1 MWVSKAKQKKEK
13 KRGGQSRELSLFHF
27 FKPSPGEAAGPLCK
41 RLRLGASVL
50 LKKKSNVWETFRTSA
65 GAEPSERSGFSHVTL
80 PQSGSGGLS
89 HRSTVSL

>member
-41 RLRLGASVL
+41 SLRLGASVL
-50 LKKKSNVWETFRTSA
+50 LKKKVMYGKLSVQARGPNHPS
-65 GAEPSERSGFSHVTL
+65 GAAFLMSHC
-80 PQSGSGGLS
+80 LS
-89 HRSTVSL
+89 LGQEV